1 MMIIY
6 PDHICI
12 VEKTAEDWRIKNPQ
26 KVFWRSPDCQI
37 PLERKSRAQTYGLTS
52 KKIVIELFRKDLGK
66 LGFYLVNMR
75 DREYYYCGLT
85 WSDVQEKLW
94 EIGIT
99 RREGGS
105 NE

>member
-1 MMIIY
+1 MLIIY
-6 PDHICI
+6 PDHICV

-26 KVFWRSPDCQI
+26 KIFWRSPDCKI

-52 KKIVIELFRKDLGK
+52 KQIVIELFRKHLGK

-75 DREYYYCGLT
+75 DREYCYCSLT
-85 WSDVQEKLW
+85 WQDVQEKLW

-99 RREGGS
+99 RRG
-105 NE
+105 